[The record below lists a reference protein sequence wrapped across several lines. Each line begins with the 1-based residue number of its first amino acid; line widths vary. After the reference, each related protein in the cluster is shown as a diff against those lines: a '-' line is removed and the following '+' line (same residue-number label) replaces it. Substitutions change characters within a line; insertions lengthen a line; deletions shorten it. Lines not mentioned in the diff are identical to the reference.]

1 MNLDRFD
8 ELMEQKPF
16 QYRPEWWMFLSICE
30 LYLKRYKIEKPI
42 VVELGSQ
49 MGRQKRFWKQLF
61 NAEHIGIDV
70 TDERGVPD
78 ILGDTQDPKTLEVLK
93 ERLQGRSINILFID
107 ACHYYGAVKRDFQI
121 YSPLCSDIVALHDIE
136 SYRYKDKKIIIELFS
151 WHHTLANKSVKWH
164 QTEEGVKVFYNQ
176 YGYKTLVIWENE
188 LKDED
193 TLLRKVNE
201 IVEETK
207 MYEEVKLGAEMHKF
221 VVGVPVEGVLTD
233 KRTEVGKNESNV
245 YTVGEKTFW
254 GTSALDLLMAGI
266 KEGSKLRI
274 TLTDENYKFPSGRVG
289 KNFKVEVDK

>member
-78 ILGDTQDPKTLEVLK
+78 ILGDTQDPKTLEALK

-107 ACHYYGAVKRDFQI
+107 ACHYYGAVKRDFKI

-136 SYRYKDKKIIIELFS
+136 SYRYKDKKTRVWKF
-151 WHHTLANKSVKWH
+151 WD
-164 QTEEGVKVFYNQ
+164 
-176 YGYKTLVIWENE
+176 E
-188 LKDED
+188 LKMDVHKGTNGYRDSLILSIHEHRD
-193 TLLRKVNE
+193 HNLGIGMLIKRK
-201 IVEETK
+201 I
-207 MYEEVKLGAEMHKF
+207 A
-221 VVGVPVEGVLTD
+221 
-233 KRTEVGKNESNV
+233 
-245 YTVGEKTFW
+245 
-254 GTSALDLLMAGI
+254 
-266 KEGSKLRI
+266 
-274 TLTDENYKFPSGRVG
+274 
-289 KNFKVEVDK
+289 